1 MESKPQ
7 QIGTQKW
14 VLFRMPE
21 QHINISARLAN
32 ILRQHP
38 MEWIST
44 IRTALTTLKFRYLF
58 PCTESGCIVGFNT
71 SIINFSKV
79 NIKKGS
85 FLQDHVY
92 LRAGMNGS
100 IQIGNNVA
108 INSFARLFGHG
119 GITVG
124 DNSQIGPGATLTTTS
139 HDIGMEM
146 AATFQPITI
155 GEWSWI
161 GANVIILAG
170 ITIGDHVV
178 IGAGSVVTKDIPD
191 YSVAVG
197 IPAKVIKQISNVS

>member
-1 MESKPQ
+1 
-7 QIGTQKW
+7 
-14 VLFRMPE
+14 MPE
-21 QHINISARLAN
+21 KHINVTARLAN
-32 ILRQHP
+32 VFRQHP
-38 MEWIST
+38 LEWIST
-44 IRTALTTLKFRYLF
+44 IRTIVTTLKFRFLF

-71 SIINFSKV
+71 NIINFSNV
-79 NIKKGS
+79 NIKKGA

-100 IQIGNNVA
+100 INIGNNVA

-124 DNSQIGPGATLTTTS
+124 GNSQIGPGATLTTTS
-139 HDIGMEM
+139 HDPDNDM
-146 AATFQPITI
+146 AAIFRPITI

-161 GANVIILAG
+161 GANAIILSG
-170 ITIGDHVV
+170 ITIGKHVV

-197 IPAKVIKQISNVS
+197 SPAKVIKQVEKK

>member
-1 MESKPQ
+1 MAEK
-7 QIGTQKW
+7 
-14 VLFRMPE
+14 
-21 QHINISARLAN
+21 HIDVSARLTN

-38 MEWIST
+38 MEWVST
-44 IRTALTTLKFRYLF
+44 IRTILTTLKFRYLF

-79 NIKKGS
+79 KIKKGS

-100 IQIGNNVA
+100 IQIGNDVA

-139 HDIGMEM
+139 HDIDMDM
-146 AATFQPITI
+146 VASFRPITI
-155 GEWSWI
+155 GEWTWI
-161 GANVIILAG
+161 GANAIILPG
-170 ITIGDHVV
+170 ITIGNHVV
-178 IGAGSVVTKDIPD
+178 VGAGSVVTKDIPD

-197 IPAKVIKQISNVS
+197 IPAKVIKHLEDV

>member
-1 MESKPQ
+1 MAEK
-7 QIGTQKW
+7 
-14 VLFRMPE
+14 
-21 QHINISARLAN
+21 HIDVTERLAR

-38 MEWIST
+38 LEWVST
-44 IRTALTTLKFRYLF
+44 IRTILTTLKFRFLL
-58 PCTESGCIVGFNT
+58 PCTESNCIVGFNT
-71 SIINFSKV
+71 KIINFSNVK
-79 NIKKGS
+79 IKKGS
-85 FLQDHVY
+85 FIQDHVY

-100 IQIGNNVA
+100 ILIGNNVA

-139 HDIGMEM
+139 HDMDKDM
-146 AATFQPITI
+146 VATFRPIMI

-161 GANVIILAG
+161 GANAIILAG
-170 ITIGDHVV
+170 ITIGNHVV

-197 IPAKVIKQISNVS
+197 SPAKVIKQIDRNKVHDVEI